1 MRPTPRVGEAGVL
14 ASHGVTSMMDVSD
27 GLALDLS
34 RLCRSE
40 RDRRA
45 PRARA
50 DPRSSRPRRAREA
63 LGGGEDYELLATLPD
78 LDAVEQARSELR
90 EAFGVSLSDIGAIIE
105 AKGADG
111 LVAVDE
117 DGTEAPLMT
126 EGTVEGWD
134 HFR

>member
-14 ASHGVTSMMDVSD
+14 ASHGVTSMMDISD

-34 RLCRSE
+34 RLCRASGTG
-40 RDRRA
+40 
-45 PRARA
+45 ARIEL
-50 DPRSSRPRRAREA
+50 ARIPAHPAATPHEA

-78 LDAVEQARSELR
+78 LDAVGDARSELR

-105 AKGADG
+105 RGGG

-117 DGTEAPLMT
+117 DGTEGPLTT
-126 EGTVEGWD
+126 EGAIAGWD